1 MQGDGRIL
9 RGDDFA
15 TVGATTRNRFS
26 RLNTNG
32 SLETSFDPNVN
43 GNVLGLAV
51 QADGKIIFNGAFTT
65 AGVSNRNRI
74 ARLNGDGSL
83 DTNFN
88 PNVSSTVQGVAVQA
102 DGLILLGGN
111 FTSVGGLNLTN
122 VARLQNDAA
131 TKSLAAPTA
140 NRIECCGAERHRRRR
155 RSAVVFRLTVAS
167 TGSPLV
173 ARAGYQPEVAV
184 AFWERFSAF
193 NKSRGASETPW
204 YLRTH
209 PLDEKRIAALKA
221 ELPAARKQFKP
232 Q

>member
-1 MQGDGRIL
+1 LQVDGKIL
-9 RGDDFA
+9 RGEDFA
-15 TVGATTRNRFS
+15 TVGATTRNRFA

-51 QADGKIIFNGAFTT
+51 QADRKIIFNGAFTT

-88 PNVSSTVQGVAVQA
+88 PNVSSTVEGVAVQA

-111 FTSVGGLNLTN
+111 FTSESGLNRTN
-122 VARLQNDAA
+122 VGRLQNDAA
-131 TKSLAAPTA
+131 TQSLAAPTA
-140 NRIECCGAERHRRRR
+140 NRIECCRAERHRRRR

-167 TGSPLV
+167 TRSPLV

-184 AFWERFSAF
+184 AFWERFSALT
-193 NKSRGASETPW
+193 K
-204 YLRTH
+204 
-209 PLDEKRIAALKA
+209 AAV
-221 ELPAARKQFKP
+221 AARRP
-232 Q
+232 GISALIRSTRSASRP